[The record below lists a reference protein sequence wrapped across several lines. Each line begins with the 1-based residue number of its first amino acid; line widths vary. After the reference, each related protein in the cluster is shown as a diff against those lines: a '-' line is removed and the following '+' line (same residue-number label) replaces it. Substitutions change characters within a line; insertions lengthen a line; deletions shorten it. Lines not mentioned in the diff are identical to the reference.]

1 MTTTTNMLRSLATSS
16 SRPLVR
22 SALKPRVLL
31 VRHPQRRHYTEDASA
46 NPQST
51 AEAVNNGVSE
61 AKEGW
66 LWVDSVFPVCF
77 GQWDP
82 RVYIGYAR
90 EPTLLDHLRD
100 LLSKVNT
107 HDFEVLSLEPHSKDG
122 GVFVKFRYNPAG
134 KEDAQQV
141 ILESLRKY
149 VHSKGGVPSWLGLP
163 SGEVWLVK
171 GTPWREDMNRF
182 VSGIVK
188 VSFEGPDLSDESLY
202 RLLRPYGR
210 IIDITSPTPVPA
222 GTLRSAQVWFRDL
235 RSATSARN
243 TIHDL
248 KVPVSSS
255 TTILRT
261 SYAQPIAAHA
271 VRDYIASHPRIFL
284 PVLFFLLGTVT
295 YAIFDPIRVVMV
307 EGKVND
313 WFDYKQFKVYKWL
326 SDNYLTS
333 SSEEEE
339 ESPLAGGQGAWKE
352 RREAEEGVKKYLAD
366 FPNTVTFI
374 HGPQGSGKSRML
386 SRLLKDS
393 GRKAVIIDVAQLSKA
408 SSDTA
413 LVAGLASQ
421 TGYWPVFSFLNSVN
435 NVIDMASVGVIGQK
449 AGLSSSLTDQLKS
462 ILDVVARGL
471 SRGNNAQRVYRE
483 KRAKQAQR
491 DAERVEENKAI
502 QEKILKGLWHDG
514 RVDAVSGN
522 GVMSE
527 LGVGVERFGDSDADH
542 PDTAGDEKAGS
553 PIVVEDFKQRQKR
566 FEDVEAVSSMP
577 VVVIKNFEAK
587 GPGGVRKEELLNV
600 LAQWAATLADNK
612 IAHVIVVSDNREN
625 VKALAKALP
634 SKPLNQISLS
644 DADNASALA
653 FVEQK
658 LHDSGVDVE
667 FTRDQTSYIERL
679 GGRASDLESLVHKVR
694 SGMSVQEA
702 VDDVISR
709 GVSELRKN
717 AFGDDVEDAKSLPW
731 TREQAWFLM
740 KQLARQ
746 PEVSY
751 HEVLTDFPFKSES
764 DETSL
769 RSMELAELITI
780 GTVNGRPSTIKPGKP
795 VYKWVFERLVQDPA
809 FQASQDI
816 AFNKKVIASSETTV
830 KACEN
835 ELLTL
840 KDVDAGTANWW
851 GSKRAVEMRAN
862 FLLKKMR
869 AAQEKIETL
878 ERQNTQLKKML
889 AKARQ

>member
-1 MTTTTNMLRSLATSS
+1 MTTPVHMLRTLAASS
-16 SRPLVR
+16 SRLLFR
-22 SALKPRVLL
+22 SPPRVVFS
-31 VRHPQRRHYTEDASA
+31 VRHRRHYTEDTST
-46 NPQST
+46 NPHPA
-51 AEAVNNGVSE
+51 AEDVKNGTSE
-61 AKEGW
+61 TKEGW
-66 LWVDSVFPVCF
+66 LWVDSVFPVSF
-77 GQWDP
+77 GRWDI
-82 RVYIGYAR
+82 RAYVGYAR
-90 EPTLLDHLRD
+90 ENTLLDQLRD
-100 LLSKVNT
+100 LLSKANP
-107 HDFEVLSLEPHSKDG
+107 HDFEILSLEPHSKDG
-122 GVFVKFRYNPAG
+122 GVFVKFRYNTAG
-134 KEDAQQV
+134 QGTGTAQQS
-141 ILESLRKY
+141 ILENLRKY
-149 VHSKGGVPSWLGLP
+149 IHSHGGVPSWLGLP

-171 GTPWREDMNRF
+171 GTPWREDMNRL
-182 VSGIVK
+182 VSDIVK
-188 VSFEGPDLSDESLY
+188 VSFEGPDLSDEALY

-210 IIDITSPTPVPA
+210 IIDITPPTPVPA
-222 GTLRSAQVWFRDL
+222 GTLRSAQVTFAHI

-248 KVPVSSS
+248 NVPVSSS
-255 TTILRT
+255 TTLLRT
-261 SYAQPIAAHA
+261 SYARPIAAHA
-271 VRDYIASHPRIFL
+271 VRDYMANHPRIFL

-326 SDNYLTS
+326 SDNYLS
-333 SSEEEE
+333 PSPEEEE
-339 ESPLAGGQGAWKE
+339 QSPLAGGQGAWKE
-352 RREAEEGVKKYLAD
+352 RREAEETVKKYLTD
-366 FPNTVTFI
+366 FPNTVAFI
-374 HGPQGSGKSRML
+374 HGPQGSGKTRML

-393 GRKAVIIDVAQLSKA
+393 GRKAIIIDVAQLTKA

-435 NVIDMASVGVIGQK
+435 NVIDMASVGIIGQK
-449 AGLSSSLTDQLKS
+449 AGLTSSLTDQLKS

-471 SRGNNAQRVYRE
+471 SRGNTAQRAYRE

-491 DAERVEENKAI
+491 DAERYEENKAL
-502 QEKILKGLWHDG
+502 QERILKGVWHDG
-514 RVDAVSGN
+514 RVDAVCGN

-527 LGVGVERFGDSDADH
+527 LGVGDERFRDSDADH
-542 PDTAGDEKAGS
+542 PETADEKGGS
-553 PIVVEDFKQRQKR
+553 PNGIKDLKHKQKR
-566 FEDVEAVSSMP
+566 FEDIEAVSSMP

-587 GPGGVRKEELLNV
+587 GGGARKEELLNV

-634 SKPLNQISLS
+634 SKPLTQISLS
-644 DADNASALA
+644 DADNASALT
-653 FVEQK
+653 FVKQK

-702 VDDVISR
+702 VDDVITR

-717 AFGDDVEDAKSLPW
+717 AFGDDVEDAKSLAW

-740 KQLARQ
+740 KELARQ
-746 PEVSY
+746 PEISY
-751 HEVLTDFPFKSES
+751 HEVLIDFPFKG

-780 GTVNGRPSTIKPGKP
+780 GTVNGRPSIIRPGKP
-795 VYKWVFERLVQDPA
+795 VYEWVFERLVQDPT

-816 AFNKKVIASSETTV
+816 AFNLKVITSSEAIV
-830 KACEN
+830 KACED

-869 AAQEKIETL
+869 LAQGNIEAL
-878 ERQNTQLKKML
+878 ERQNTQLKKVL
-889 AKARQ
+889 ARTRQ

>member
-1 MTTTTNMLRSLATSS
+1 MTSTANMLRSLSASS
-16 SRPLVR
+16 SRPLRR
-22 SALKPRVLL
+22 SALRIVLA
-31 VRHPQRRHYTEDASA
+31 RQSERRHYTEDASA
-46 NPQST
+46 NDQS
-51 AEAVNNGVSE
+51 AVEDVKDGMSE
-61 AKEGW
+61 AKEGC
-66 LWVDSVFPVCF
+66 LWVDSVFPVRF
-77 GQWDP
+77 ARWDP

-90 EPTLLDHLRD
+90 EPALLDRLRD

-122 GVFVKFRYNPAG
+122 GVFVKFRYKAAG

-141 ILESLRKY
+141 ILESLRKL
-149 VHSKGGVPSWLGLP
+149 VHSRGGVPSWLGLS
-163 SGEVWLVK
+163 SGEIWLVK

-222 GTLRSAQVWFRDL
+222 GTLRSAQVSFRDL

-271 VRDYIASHPRIFL
+271 VRDYITSHPRIFL

-295 YAIFDPIRVVMV
+295 YAVFDPIRVVMV
-307 EGKVND
+307 EGKIND
-313 WFDYKQFKVYKWL
+313 WFDYKQFRAYKWL
-326 SDNYLTS
+326 SDNYLTFS
-333 SSEEEE
+333 TEEEE
-339 ESPLAGGQGAWKE
+339 QSPLTGGQGAWKE
-352 RREAEEGVKKYLAD
+352 RREAEESIKKYLAD
-366 FPNTVTFI
+366 FPNTVAFI

-386 SRLLKDS
+386 TRLLRDS
-393 GRKAVIIDVAQLSKA
+393 GRKAIVIDVAQLSKA
-408 SSDTA
+408 TSDTA

-435 NVIDMASVGVIGQK
+435 NVIDMASVGIIGQK
-449 AGLSSSLTDQLKS
+449 AGLSSSLTEQLKS

-471 SRGNNAQRVYRE
+471 SRGNNAQRAYRE
-483 KRAKQAQR
+483 KQAKQAQR
-491 DAERVEENKAI
+491 NAERAEENKAL
-502 QEKILKGLWHDG
+502 QEKILKGVWHDG

-527 LGVGVERFGDSDADH
+527 LGVGVEPFGDSDADH
-542 PDTAGDEKAGS
+542 PDIGDDEKSGS
-553 PIVVEDFKQRQKR
+553 STVAEDLKQRQKR

-612 IAHVIVVSDNREN
+612 FQIAHVIVVSDNREN

-653 FVEQK
+653 FVKQK
-658 LHDSGVDVE
+658 LQDSGVDVE

-709 GVSELRKN
+709 GCSELRKN

-746 PEVSY
+746 PEIPY
-751 HEVLTDFPFKSES
+751 HEVLTDFPFKNEG

-816 AFNKKVIASSETTV
+816 GFNKKVIASSEAIV
-830 KACEN
+830 KACED

-878 ERQNTQLKKML
+878 ERQNIQLKKLL
-889 AKARQ
+889 AKTRQ